1 MIFTNS
7 VENRLMFLI
16 GRSFT
21 YLRVVES
28 RLQCKL
34 KFQLPNKQE
43 QTAYIDAT
51 IINDFVVQC
60 TFSEQSL

>member
-1 MIFTNS
+1 
-7 VENRLMFLI
+7 MFLI